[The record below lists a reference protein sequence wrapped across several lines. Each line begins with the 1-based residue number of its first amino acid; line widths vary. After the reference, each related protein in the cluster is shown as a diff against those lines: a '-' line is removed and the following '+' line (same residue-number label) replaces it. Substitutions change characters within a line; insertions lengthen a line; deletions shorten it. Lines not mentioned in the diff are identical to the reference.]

1 MKNTKTTKTAQSTK
15 TAQEL
20 RDSINY
26 NAQYYREKAA
36 KFYQSASYQAAS
48 APVIVKTTKKEI
60 AAVLKAAT
68 KVRHNKP
75 SMPVVQPKKY
85 VMIAGVPHKI
95 KDGKLVALTAASAE

>member
-1 MKNTKTTKTAQSTK
+1 MKNTKTTTTAQSTK

-26 NAQYYREKAA
+26 NTQYYREKAA
-36 KFYQSASYQAAS
+36 KFYQSASYQASS

-68 KVRHNKP
+68 KVRHNKA
-75 SMPVVQPKKY
+75 SIPVVQPKKY
-85 VMIAGVPHKI
+85 IMIAGVPHKI